1 MHCLLALNEPPIIMP
16 LAYPLINLNLVQFW
30 NFGPLCARFV
40 SQILMS
46 KWLQLFATND
56 LCSMRNAYIY
66 DKQSTAFDPASISCD
81 PLSTTANNPWDANFK
96 DMQLKEIIA
105 RDTQRIFPELKLFRQ
120 DWVQELIKNV
130 LFVWCK
136 VVGFADEH
144 VQYRQG
150 MHEIAAVILYA
161 LVNDENPN
169 GITLDQDS
177 VVDVG
182 LNNVDDLEGD
192 VFIIF
197 KGIMHNISYLYSF
210 ATEQPIA
217 AVSQR
222 IFRELKEIDYPLYR
236 HLLYLKI
243 EPQLFCIRW
252 LRLLFCREFTIS
264 QTIIVWNSILD
275 DFEMI
280 NWIAIQML
288 LRIKSELMDNDY
300 NAVMQLL
307 MKYPAMSDRD
317 VQELVNKAKR
327 TKGGKSPVTRLEN
340 TCRDIEE
347 LENELVDFGHRLKLR
362 NVRAAIASV
371 ISDLSTTTLQ

>member
-1 MHCLLALNEPPIIMP
+1 
-16 LAYPLINLNLVQFW
+16 
-30 NFGPLCARFV
+30 
-40 SQILMS
+40 MS
-46 KWLQLFATND
+46 KWLELFATND
-56 LCSMRNAYIY
+56 LFNVRNAYIN
-66 DKQSTAFDPASISCD
+66 DKQSTTFDPASISCD